1 MSKIK
6 NKIYTSDKT
15 VLRAFTPA
23 LRALCK
29 RAVNAT
35 LEYEEQTR
43 QAEVSVTLVDE
54 EEIRA
59 LNRDWRER
67 DSVTD
72 VLSFPTLDDE
82 SEVVPFDDEC
92 IALGDVI
99 LCYARCAAQAEEFGH
114 SVEREIAYLTIHS
127 TLHLLGYDHLTD
139 EDERTMTEKQDK
151 IIATIGL

>member
-1 MSKIK
+1 MK

-15 VLRAFTPA
+15 SARAFTPA

-35 LEYEEQTR
+35 LEYEAQQR
-43 QAEVSVTLVDE
+43 CAEVSVTFVDE
-54 EEIRA
+54 EEIRV

-82 SEVVPFDDEC
+82 CEIVPFDDEC

-99 LCYARCAAQAEEFGH
+99 LCHPRCAAQAEEFGH
-114 SVEREIAYLTIHS
+114 TLEREVAYLTIHS
-127 TLHLLGYDHLTD
+127 VLHLLGYDHLT
-139 EDERTMTEKQDK
+139 EDEEKTMTAKQDE
-151 IIATIGL
+151 IITKLGL